1 MRTKDDAVA
10 RWFTFENGRVR
21 SRRGLHAAPDVT
33 VTIASAELALKLFS
47 LHPDQLERVEA
58 MKNFQMQAEGPD
70 ALVVWFTQT
79 LSMMPTLGWKFG
91 TEVGGGVTRYV
102 TNTNGGPMFVYV
114 KDGQIVRITP
124 IEFDDERRADL
135 DRSRRAADASR
146 RRGRRRWHRTRCA
159 RSRRSIRP
167 TVCCTR

>member
-21 SRRGLHAAPDVT
+21 SGRGLHAAPDVT

-70 ALVVWFTQT
+70 ELVVWFTQT
-79 LSMMPTLGWKFG
+79 LSMIPTLGWKYG

-102 TNTNGGPMFVYV
+102 SNTNGGPLFVYV
-114 KDGQIVRITP
+114 KDGRILRITP
-124 IEFDDERRADL
+124 IEFDDD
-135 DRSRRAADASR
+135 DAPSWSIEA
-146 RRGRRRWHRTRCA
+146 RGQDVRCRPRRRRWRRTRCA
-159 RSRRSIRP
+159 RSRRSTRP
-167 TVCCTR
+167 TVSCTR